1 MADFTMTMTI
11 GANTTTKTVSPTNAR
26 MLQFLDDIRLGPFPE
41 IDDGAGGT
49 RPMTQTEVAVEYLER
64 LMAGQVAWAKA
75 LRQDELDKAVVAAD
89 DLVGGV

>member
-26 MLQFLDDIRLGPFPE
+26 MLQFLDDIILVSPE

-49 RPMTQTEVAVEYLER
+49 RPMTQTEVAVEYLDR